1 MRAAATTRRDWLG
14 VEAMGDLS
22 ILRGLVR
29 CDARPGVVD
38 LCAGCEGSRVLDRG
52 RRMWGDDSSVG
63 WFNSLSSDSGALA
76 CGGLLAGGVGV
87 VLTAAPV
94 MQRHGGRCRR
104 GLATLRHGRK
114 IIS

>member
-14 VEAMGDLS
+14 VESMGDLS

-76 CGGLLAGGVGV
+76 CGGLLEGGVGG
-87 VLTAAPV
+87 VLTAAPDAS
-94 MQRHGGRCRR
+94 HAAARR
-104 GLATLRHGRK
+104 EMSQWIGHFEARTFG
-114 IIS
+114 